1 MLAFLDFCRCL
12 TVPQLIA
19 RKYNFYKTGRRDSKG
34 GVFLC
39 RGGGGPNSGKC
50 KTFVWNSIYRVAPGV
65 PNREGV
71 MGVG

>member
-34 GVFLC
+34 GCSCV
-39 RGGGGPNSGKC
+39 
-50 KTFVWNSIYRVAPGV
+50 
-65 PNREGV
+65 EGV
-71 MGVG
+71 GVQTRENAKHLSGIVFIE